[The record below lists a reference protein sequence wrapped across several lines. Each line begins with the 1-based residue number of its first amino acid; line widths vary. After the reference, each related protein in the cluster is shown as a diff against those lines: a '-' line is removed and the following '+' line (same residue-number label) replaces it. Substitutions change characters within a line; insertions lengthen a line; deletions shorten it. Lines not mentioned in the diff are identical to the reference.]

1 MRKRSILLSCIA
13 ALMVMAM
20 FVGCDN
26 GPVWPIT
33 SVKSGYINQIGDFL
47 DGQAFDGSKFEIY
60 VTYDNSST
68 PVLTT
73 GTVYLEKDD
82 GTVEAGDYVWAIAG
96 TDVYGD
102 EVYARVS
109 ATTYGVTTIDVAL
122 RDESKVY
129 AADDDGKITIP
140 ASDLKVVAHYLKDG
154 QDKTMELN
162 STEFSLP
169 VEMKPVF
176 EDGATETSYTVTV
189 TTKVGGE
196 VTGTIAVKATT
207 EPVVEP
213 DPSELVSITAIY
225 AKTKALPQLNYDEV
239 PVPTWDDVS
248 TLTAV
253 LNTSVDNKSEELP
266 EYLRDEVRLFY
277 VDSTT
282 KLEITNPNFVAAGTK
297 GLNLAAE
304 YNGKTIMDKVHV
316 YTVSPATVYVD
327 SASIFDSS
335 AFISGNN
342 LPALADYTDDLTV
355 TVKYGE
361 AEYALVSDVENVKFG
376 YYTLDEEELVPY
388 IGTIVPEEDLYI
400 GATYRGA
407 SPDKEGSLVINV
419 TLSGGT
425 TYDYDFLTAELAD
438 SFKAPAKQYYDDIT
452 DVTDSLSARDLV
464 LTLTVDDKNVPIDS
478 KNLKVYYS
486 STPLGSSGK
495 FEPGDFVDSE
505 TSDDYGNDALVS
517 TETIYAIAEYTVV
530 TDASDGTTTV
540 YYASAPVT
548 LVNPDPEDLE
558 LVVEPV
564 IVNNVIDSDITFN
577 VSTRNDL
584 GFVDTE
590 ITENIAVI
598 GTDGKDA
605 GALDELKVPAEDME
619 YEIRYT
625 GLSSRTLTYTLEL
638 KAGVVSVDL
647 SEVTIRL
654 KSDYKQLID
663 EKLDT
668 NAAHYEA
675 VLEDEVTTDVKII
688 SVDASSSTIVSEDV
702 YEVAFIVEYTNAEG
716 ITLKERTEPQSLTA
730 TAWIDTAK
738 ATDFEVDGMT
748 EGTGADTYSLGDFTV
763 VLTEAAA
770 EKEHGTAE
778 ITTVSISDG
787 TTTVT
792 ADSEESDLTVE
803 AGDKIT
809 VKFSYVGSNGT
820 EKTLSLSVEVTE

>member
-82 GTVEAGDYVWAIAG
+82 GTVGAGDYVWAIAG

-109 ATTYGVTTIDVAL
+109 ATTYDVTTIDVAL
-122 RDESKVY
+122 RNEAKVY

-169 VEMKPVF
+169 DEMIPVF

-213 DPSELVSITAIY
+213 DPAELVSITAIY
-225 AKTKALPQLNYDEV
+225 AKVKALPQLNYDEV

-248 TLTAV
+248 VFTAV
-253 LNTSVDNKSEELP
+253 LNTSEDNKSEALP
-266 EYLRDEVRLFY
+266 EHLRDEVRLFY

-304 YNGKTIMDKVHV
+304 YNGKTIMDKESV

-361 AEYALVSDVENVKFG
+361 KYALVSDVENVKFG
-376 YYTLDEEELVPY
+376 YYTLDEELVPY
-388 IGTIVPEEDLYI
+388 TDTTVPEETLYI

-407 SPDKEGSLVINV
+407 SPDKEGSLDINV
-419 TLSGGT
+419 TPSGVT
-425 TYDYDFLTAELAD
+425 TYDYGSLTAELAD

-452 DVTDSLSARDLV
+452 DVTDALSARDLV
-464 LTLTVDDKNVPIDS
+464 LTLTVNDKNVPIDS

-486 STPLGSSGK
+486 STDLIGSNK

-505 TSDDYGNDALVS
+505 PSDDYGNDALVS
-517 TETIYAIAEYTVV
+517 KDTIYAIAEYKVV

-548 LVNPDPEDLE
+548 LDDPDPEDLE

-564 IVNNVIDSDITFN
+564 IVNNVIGSDITFN

-584 GFVDTE
+584 GFVETE
-590 ITENIAVI
+590 IADDIAVI

-605 GALDELKVPAEDME
+605 GALNDLKVPAEDRE

-654 KSDYKQLID
+654 KSNYKQLLD

-675 VLEDEVTTDVKII
+675 VLNEEVTTDVKIV
-688 SVDASSSTIVSEDV
+688 SVDASSSTIVSDAEYDV
-702 YEVAFIVEYTNAEG
+702 VFIVEYTNDEG
-716 ITLKERTEPQSLTA
+716 ITLKERTAAQTLTA
-730 TAWIDTAK
+730 TAWIDTTK
-738 ATDFEVDGMT
+738 ATDFEVDGIT
-748 EGTGADTYSLGDFTV
+748 EGTSASSYSLDDFTV
-763 VLTEAAA
+763 VLTEEAA

-787 TTTVT
+787 KTTVT
-792 ADSEESDLTVE
+792 ADSEESELTVE

>member
-82 GTVEAGDYVWAIAG
+82 GTVGAGDYVWAIAG

-109 ATTYGVTTIDVAL
+109 ATTYDVTTIDVAL
-122 RDESKVY
+122 RNEAKVY

-169 VEMKPVF
+169 DEMIPVF

-213 DPSELVSITAIY
+213 DPAELVSITAIY
-225 AKTKALPQLNYDEV
+225 AKVKALPQLNYDEV

-248 TLTAV
+248 VFTAV
-253 LNTSVDNKSEELP
+253 LNTSEDNKSEALP
-266 EYLRDEVRLFY
+266 EHLRDEVRLFY

-304 YNGKTIMDKVHV
+304 YNGKTIMDKESV

-361 AEYALVSDVENVKFG
+361 KYALVSDVENVKFG
-376 YYTLDEEELVPY
+376 YYTLDEELVPY
-388 IGTIVPEEDLYI
+388 TDTTVPEETLYI

-407 SPDKEGSLVINV
+407 SPDKEGSLDINV
-419 TLSGGT
+419 TPSGAT
-425 TYDYDFLTAELAD
+425 TYDYGSLTAELAD

-452 DVTDSLSARDLV
+452 DVTDALSARDLV
-464 LTLTVDDKNVPIDS
+464 LTLTVNDKNVPIDS

-486 STPLGSSGK
+486 STDLTGSNK
-495 FEPGDFVDSE
+495 FEPGDFVDGE
-505 TSDDYGNDALVS
+505 TADNYGNDALVS
-517 TETIYAIAEYTVV
+517 AETIYAIAEYTVV

-548 LVNPDPEDLE
+548 LDDPDPEDLE

-564 IVNNVIDSDITFN
+564 IVNNVIGSDITFN

-590 ITENIAVI
+590 ITDNIAVI

-605 GALDELKVPAEDME
+605 GDLNDLKVPAEDME

-638 KAGVVSVDL
+638 KAGVVSVNLAD
-647 SEVTIRL
+647 VTIRL
-654 KSDYKQLID
+654 KSNYKQLID

-675 VLEDEVTTDVKII
+675 VLNEEVTTDVKIV
-688 SVDASSSTIVSEDV
+688 SVDASSSTIVSDAEYDV
-702 YEVAFIVEYTNAEG
+702 VFIVEYTNDEG
-716 ITLKERTEPQSLTA
+716 ITLKERTAAQTLTA
-730 TAWIDTAK
+730 TAWIDTTK
-738 ATDFEVDGMT
+738 ATDFEVDGIT
-748 EGTGADTYSLGDFTV
+748 EGTSASSYSLDDFTV
-763 VLTEAAA
+763 VLTEEAA

-787 TTTVT
+787 KTTVT
-792 ADSEESDLTVE
+792 ADSEESELTVE

>member
-13 ALMVMAM
+13 ALMVISM
-20 FVGCDN
+20 FVSCDN

-73 GTVYLEKDD
+73 GTVYLEDDD

-109 ATTYGVTTIDVAL
+109 ATTYDVTTIDVAL
-122 RDESKVY
+122 RNEAKVY
-129 AADDDGKITIP
+129 AADVDGKITIP
-140 ASDLKVVAHYLKDG
+140 ESDLKVVAHYLKDG

-169 VEMKPVF
+169 DEMNPVF

-189 TTKVGGE
+189 TTGVGGN

-213 DPSELVSITAIY
+213 DPSELVSITAIS
-225 AKTKALPQLNYDEV
+225 ANAKALPRLNYDEV
-239 PVPTWDDVS
+239 PVPSWDDVS
-248 TLTAV
+248 WFKAV
-253 LNTSVDNKSEELP
+253 LNTSAGEAVSLP

-277 VDSTT
+277 VDGTT
-282 KLEITNPNFVAAGTK
+282 KLEITNPNFVAAGTT
-297 GLNLAAE
+297 GLYLAAE
-304 YNGKTIMDKVHV
+304 YNGKTIMDTTKAYSV
-316 YTVSPATVYVD
+316 PLATVYVD

-342 LPALADYTDDLTV
+342 LPALADYTDDLIV
-355 TVKYGE
+355 TVKYGD

-376 YYTLDEEELVPY
+376 YYTLDDEELVPY
-388 IGTIVPEEDLYI
+388 TGTTVPEEDLYI

-419 TLSGGT
+419 TLSGET
-425 TYDYDFLTAELAD
+425 TYDYDSLTAELAA

-464 LTLTVDDKNVPIDS
+464 LTLTVNDKNVPIDS

-486 STPLGSSGK
+486 STPLGSSDK
-495 FEPGDFVDSE
+495 FEPGDFVDGE

-517 TETIYAIAEYTVV
+517 VETIYAIAEYTIV

-548 LVNPDPEDLE
+548 LDDPDPEDLE

-590 ITENIAVI
+590 ITDNIAVI

-605 GALDELKVPAEDME
+605 GDLNDLKVPAEDRE

-654 KSDYKQLID
+654 KSNYKQLLD

-675 VLEDEVTTDVKII
+675 VLNEEVTTDVKII
-688 SVDASSSTIVSEDV
+688 SVDASSSTIVSEDA

-748 EGTGADTYSLGDFTV
+748 EGTGADTYSLDDFTV

>member
-82 GTVEAGDYVWAIAG
+82 GTVGAGDYVWAIAG

-109 ATTYGVTTIDVAL
+109 ATTYDVTTIDVAL
-122 RDESKVY
+122 RNEAKVY

-169 VEMKPVF
+169 DEMIPVF

-213 DPSELVSITAIY
+213 DPAELVSITAIY
-225 AKTKALPQLNYDEV
+225 AKVKALPQLNYDEV

-248 TLTAV
+248 VFTAV
-253 LNTSVDNKSEELP
+253 LNTSEDNKSEALP
-266 EYLRDEVRLFY
+266 EHLRDEVRLFY

-304 YNGKTIMDKVHV
+304 YNGKTIMDKESV

-361 AEYALVSDVENVKFG
+361 KYALVSDVENVKFG
-376 YYTLDEEELVPY
+376 YYTLDEELVPY
-388 IGTIVPEEDLYI
+388 TDTTVPEETLYI

-407 SPDKEGSLVINV
+407 SPDKEGSLDINV
-419 TLSGGT
+419 TPSGVT
-425 TYDYDFLTAELAD
+425 TYDYGSLTAELAD

-452 DVTDSLSARDLV
+452 DVTDALSARDLV
-464 LTLTVDDKNVPIDS
+464 LTLTVNDKNVPIDS

-486 STPLGSSGK
+486 STDLIGSNK

-505 TSDDYGNDALVS
+505 PSDDYGNDALVS
-517 TETIYAIAEYTVV
+517 KDTIYAIAEYKVV

-540 YYASAPVT
+540 YYASAPVA
-548 LVNPDPEDLE
+548 LDDPDPEDLE

-564 IVNNVIDSDITFN
+564 IVNNVIGSDITFN

-590 ITENIAVI
+590 ITDNIAVI

-605 GALDELKVPAEDME
+605 GDLNDLKVPAEDME

-638 KAGVVSVDL
+638 KAGVVSVNLAD
-647 SEVTIRL
+647 VTIRL
-654 KSDYKQLID
+654 KSNYKQLID

-675 VLEDEVTTDVKII
+675 VLNEEVTTDVKIV
-688 SVDASSSTIVSEDV
+688 SVDASSSTIVSDAEYDV
-702 YEVAFIVEYTNAEG
+702 VFIVEYTNDEG
-716 ITLKERTEPQSLTA
+716 ITLKERTAAQTLTA
-730 TAWIDTAK
+730 TAWIDTTK
-738 ATDFEVDGMT
+738 ATDFEVDGIT
-748 EGTGADTYSLGDFTV
+748 EGTSASSYSLDDFTV
-763 VLTEAAA
+763 VLTEEAA

-787 TTTVT
+787 KTTVT
-792 ADSEESDLTVE
+792 ADSEESELTVE